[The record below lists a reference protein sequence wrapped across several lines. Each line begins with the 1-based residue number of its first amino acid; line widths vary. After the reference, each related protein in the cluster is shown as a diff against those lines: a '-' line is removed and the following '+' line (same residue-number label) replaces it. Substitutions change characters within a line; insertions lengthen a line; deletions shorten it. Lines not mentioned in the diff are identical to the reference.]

1 MIDAIN
7 ANPGA
12 SALVK
17 AITYRGVA
25 GTGIVQPRTKVNL
38 SDFLQPVTPM
48 GRTDISL
55 SNDHV
60 QRGPFQQNVLRI
72 RKGRAAR
79 RPKVGVFLYCQQHA
93 REWATPITCLE
104 TAEQLLRNYATDT
117 ATRKLVDNLDIFIL
131 PSSNPDGAHHSMY
144 NFGQQR
150 RNLTNH
156 CVNGGKT
163 TDDPFA
169 ADFWTLRVN
178 PGNGLPYTNNDP
190 ASRNA
195 WGVDENRNNTFGTI

>member
-17 AITYRGVA
+17 AVTYRGST

-55 SNDHV
+55 TNDHV

-79 RPKVGVFLYCQQHA
+79 RTEGRRLPLLPAA
-93 REWATPITCLE
+93 RA
-104 TAEQLLRNYATDT
+104 
-117 ATRKLVDNLDIFIL
+117 
-131 PSSNPDGAHHSMY
+131 
-144 NFGQQR
+144 
-150 RNLTNH
+150 
-156 CVNGGKT
+156 
-163 TDDPFA
+163 
-169 ADFWTLRVN
+169 
-178 PGNGLPYTNNDP
+178 
-190 ASRNA
+190 
-195 WGVDENRNNTFGTI
+195 